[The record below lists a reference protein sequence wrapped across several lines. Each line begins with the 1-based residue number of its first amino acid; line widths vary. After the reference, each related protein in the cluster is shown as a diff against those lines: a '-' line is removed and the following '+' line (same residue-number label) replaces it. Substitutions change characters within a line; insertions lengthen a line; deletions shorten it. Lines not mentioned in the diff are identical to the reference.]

1 METGKKKFA
10 VVGVITGVVVILII
24 TLICFLAKPSES
36 KGKYYIICSPCK
48 TLNVIFAIFLGGW
61 LKWKLNPAGAGT
73 ELVILF

>member
-36 KGKYYIICSPCK
+36 KGKYFI
-48 TLNVIFAIFLGGW
+48 IFL
-61 LKWKLNPAGAGT
+61 LAKL
-73 ELVILF
+73 EM